1 VKTKVFF
8 LTKKESLKYQ
18 HLWKR
23 DVKKFIS
30 PFPIAFADF
39 STKLSEIFFGR
50 NSRKVYSDISE
61 AGHRIQK
68 VQPTGYLCFVPCP
81 LSLAPYSRLDYCLNL
96 N

>member
-61 AGHRIQK
+61 AGHEFKRCSEPGTCALFLVPYLLRLIQ
-68 VQPTGYLCFVPCP
+68 GLII
-81 LSLAPYSRLDYCLNL
+81 A
-96 N
+96 